1 MPLWIVYHPS
11 TTFQTE
17 EEKGAFSKDVT
28 QIYTSVGLPAF
39 YVVVNFIKLEEG
51 ETWVG
56 GEKRTAKPFIRLAID
71 HIAINLPNEDA
82 SYRRVTS
89 KIDQTLK
96 PHIEDKGYDWE
107 YHVSETERRLWKV
120 NGLIPP
126 AHPSEEE
133 KLWVE
138 RNRAVEYPGSKT

>member
-1 MPLWIVYHPS
+1 
-11 TTFQTE
+11 
-17 EEKGAFSKDVT
+17 
-28 QIYTSVGLPAF
+28 
-39 YVVVNFIKLEEG
+39 
-51 ETWVG
+51 
-56 GEKRTAKPFIRLAID
+56 
-71 HIAINLPNEDA
+71 
-82 SYRRVTS
+82 VTS

-126 AHPSEEE
+126 AHSSDEE

-138 RNRAVEYPGSKT
+138 ENRAVEYPGPKT

>member
-56 GEKRTAKPFIRLAID
+56 GEKRTAKPFVRKGPSILVS
-71 HIAINLPNEDA
+71 HH
-82 SYRRVTS
+82 TS
-89 KIDQTLK
+89 EMHQ
-96 PHIEDKGYDWE
+96 
-107 YHVSETERRLWKV
+107 R
-120 NGLIPP
+120 
-126 AHPSEEE
+126 
-133 KLWVE
+133 
-138 RNRAVEYPGSKT
+138 